1 MGIDPHNSMG
11 WGCSHQEN
19 AYSWIFKELSWCC
32 KGTVMALARLT
43 FEGENVMSWT
53 EHRGFLTCY
62 SCVYLFFKIRKRLI
76 LSDKG
81 QLDWKK
87 MYFKLIRCYPRK
99 EQYGDTL
106 QLCRH
111 CHILSWKVWGA
122 RGTDL
127 PGAGASASSDCSWLR
142 VLQLVC
148 LHSLVN
154 SYILILP
161 QLLRPFLLCAS
172 EIPSL
177 SWTWVVSIGA
187 RGLEHGHVLGLPARN
202 HFSTAS
208 SFFYP
213 LYGSGSLGNRISW
226 NESWWLQNSSGQKS
240 ADTVVI
246 CKACPRS

>member
-1 MGIDPHNSMG
+1 
-11 WGCSHQEN
+11 
-19 AYSWIFKELSWCC
+19 
-32 KGTVMALARLT
+32 MALARLT
-43 FEGENVMSWT
+43 CEGENIMSWT
-53 EHRGFLTCY
+53 EQISFLTCCN
-62 SCVYLFFKIRKRLI
+62 CVYLFFKIRKRLI

-122 RGTDL
+122 GGTDL
-127 PGAGASASSDCSWLR
+127 IGAGAMGHP
-142 VLQLVC
+142 VLPLTAAGLGLQFIC

-172 EIPSL
+172 GIPTL
-177 SWTWVVSIGA
+177 SWIWVLSIEAEGWKM
-187 RGLEHGHVLGLPARN
+187 GM
-202 HFSTAS
+202 F
-208 SFFYP
+208 
-213 LYGSGSLGNRISW
+213 
-226 NESWWLQNSSGQKS
+226 
-240 ADTVVI
+240 
-246 CKACPRS
+246 